1 VLEGGGL
8 GAGPDPVGGGRD
20 RPAVGQAAGA
30 LDPRDG
36 GREQLPEVAHA
47 VAPGDPALVAVD
59 GRRLQ
64 RPGHG
69 QDLGQVGEPQPQQP
83 LQRRHRRERPG
94 LGGPAGEPA
103 ADVVAAGHGL
113 QQPGPVPEVHVQ
125 ELAGDAGGGGD
136 AGHGDGIDPP
146 LPDQAPGGIEDAGAA
161 VATGHGHGVSL
172 PQVLTRVKRQR

>member
-69 QDLGQVGEPQPQQP
+69 QDLGQVGEPEPQQP
-83 LQRRHRRERPG
+83 LQRLHRRQRSG
-94 LGGPAGEPA
+94 LGGPAGEA
-103 ADVVAAGHGL
+103 AAGVVAAGHGH
-113 QQPGPVPEVHVQ
+113 QQPGPVLEVDVEQ
-125 ELAGDAGGGGD
+125 LAGDAGGGGD
-136 AGHGDGIDPP
+136 VGHRDGADPP
-146 LPDQAPGGIEDAGAA
+146 LADQLPRGVEDAGAG
-161 VATGHGHGVSL
+161 VASGHGHAISL
-172 PQVLTRVKRQR
+172 PELLTRVK